1 MKFRRLL
8 SVITVVITAMAF
20 VLMTGC
26 QDEEA
31 EQPEEMIDYEIAFI
45 TDDGLINDKGV
56 CEAVW
61 NSVTDF
67 GATRG
72 ISHKYYKATE
82 AKANAV
88 KEVLDTAVNK
98 GAKVVIVDSTKI
110 ANIILK
116 LQDEY
121 KDINFITINT
131 DAYNPE
137 NGDILI
143 KDNTVALTYATEQAG
158 YMAGYAAVKE
168 GYTQL
173 GCMVEDQSKQMV
185 NFQYGFAKGANRA
198 AKENGETVTLKCVAF
213 DMNNPREEASKKA
226 AKWYQDGTEVIFAC
240 GDKIESE
247 IIEQAETYEG
257 TVIGGITD
265 KGEVSDTVAISAVE
279 DINSTLQ
286 ETLQQYV
293 DGKFPGGE
301 VKKYGVAEDA
311 VSLDY
316 KNSRLKNFI
325 VDQYNALYEQLKD
338 GEVKVRVDDINS
350 LEDLELSNV
359 EIK

>member
-1 MKFRRLL
+1 
-8 SVITVVITAMAF
+8 MAF

-56 CEAVW
+56 CEAIW

-137 NGDILI
+137 NGDVLI

-213 DMNNPREEASKKA
+213 DVNNPREKASKKA

-311 VSLDY
+311 VLLDY

-359 EIK
+359 EFK

>member
-1 MKFRRLL
+1 M
-8 SVITVVITAMAF
+8 AMAF

-56 CEAVW
+56 CEAIW

-82 AKANAV
+82 AKTNAV

-137 NGDILI
+137 NGDVLI

-213 DMNNPREEASKKA
+213 DVNNPREKASKKA

-257 TVIGGITD
+257 TVISGITD

-286 ETLQQYV
+286 DTLQQYV

-311 VSLDY
+311 VLLDY

>member
-226 AKWYQDGTEVIFAC
+226 AKWYQ
-240 GDKIESE
+240 E

-301 VKKYGVAEDA
+301 VKEYGVAEDA
-311 VSLDY
+311 VLLDY

>member
-1 MKFRRLL
+1 MKFRRFL
-8 SVITVVITAMAF
+8 SVITVVIMAMAF

-56 CEAVW
+56 CEAIW

-82 AKANAV
+82 AKTNAV

-137 NGDILI
+137 NGDVLI

-213 DMNNPREEASKKA
+213 DVNNPREKASKKA

-257 TVIGGITD
+257 TVISGITD

-286 ETLQQYV
+286 DTLQQYV

-311 VSLDY
+311 VLLDY